1 MSSSLDL
8 ATSSACPQASAK
20 GGNAMQRPTFVK
32 EPIVTVA
39 AISLPPMYDW
49 PDPVKRIVLVAC
61 TILCVIAYVMM
72 TAGIVGLATLV
83 LGLL

>member
-1 MSSSLDL
+1 MSFSLDL
-8 ATSSACPQASAK
+8 ATSGACPRASAK

-32 EPIVTVA
+32 EQIVTVTA
-39 AISLPPMYDW
+39 LSLPPMYDW
-49 PDPVKRIVLVAC
+49 PDPVKRAVFAVC
-61 TILCVIAYVMM
+61 TILCVIAYVVM